1 MLIHGTRFYHCIEQ
15 SSLNDCMTLF
25 QMVIISQMNY
35 LTVMLPEI
43 VQNMSLIRGI
53 FIAHSYLLK
62 YMCYTGEIL
71 CMYIYSIYVFIYFGS
86 FIFSEGLHHQDPAL
100 VPQRNPRKQ
109 KWSLLRVLVEKVM
122 KRAWSRVLPFLH
134 N

>member
-1 MLIHGTRFYHCIEQ
+1 
-15 SSLNDCMTLF
+15 
-25 QMVIISQMNY
+25 MNY

-71 CMYIYSIYVFIYFGS
+71 CMYIYSIYVFNILDLSS
-86 FIFSEGLHHQDPAL
+86 FQKVFIIKIPLLFPGGTQENKSGVYYEFWW
-100 VPQRNPRKQ
+100 RK
-109 KWSLLRVLVEKVM
+109 
-122 KRAWSRVLPFLH
+122 
-134 N
+134 